1 MDQPKRTVLYGRHK
15 ALGAQMVEFGGWDM
29 PLQYPS
35 GVVEEHLSTRNGA
48 GIFDVSHM
56 GRFII
61 RGANA
66 LRFVQHVL
74 TNNAEALDL
83 APTGAQYT
91 LIADETGAAV
101 DDAFLYRFVE
111 GEYLLVVN
119 AANRQKDLDHLRPYV
134 ETFGGVELIDCT
146 YDIAMFALQGPKS
159 REMLEEVVQAVVSAP
174 SALKAPPEAAPI
186 LVAAPSG
193 PAAILQAGN
202 LAGGPTAPTAPFRNA
217 VGIVEI
223 SGARVMVGRTGYTGE
238 PLCFEL
244 FVDRAN
250 ALMLWDLLLEKGAR
264 PAGLAARDTLRLES
278 SLPLYGHEYGDD
290 PDGKKIPCFAVPI
303 GKSAVSFSPLK
314 GEFIGRAALE
324 KQFAAYSKI
333 IVRDYSAIAD
343 LPRMFKC
350 VAVADR
356 GIARAGAK
364 VFKGDRHVG
373 YITSGTMAPYWVFE
387 DKGLLSRQTSERKLR
402 AICLAYIDS
411 DIIEDD
417 RLSIDIRGKLVDAV
431 VVEYHLRSEAP
442 PYAHPII
449 YGHELPPEAPIP
461 ALSCPPPMEAGG
473 PSSSPEAGGK
483 ISTALPP
490 TREAASP
497 QAGNSAGGPTAPSV
511 LLKKAVENTR
521 WRQQECINL
530 IPSEMTASP
539 MVRLLSVMDP
549 AFRYA
554 EHKESKAFYDSEIF
568 YYQGTDFI
576 AEVERLL
583 ERQMQEFL
591 GCAEVDTRVISG
603 QMANAAVFSAM
614 VDYINRA
621 DRRSEPRRIRRV
633 MNNHIGRGGH
643 LSAQPMGALRDFVA
657 RDLHTERPAV
667 VNFPVLT
674 ENPYKIDVPAA
685 LELIDAFRPELI
697 IFGKS
702 MVLHKE
708 PVAEIRRHLDAAHVD
723 SVVMYDMAHVIGL
736 LGPYFQQPFAEGADI
751 VTASTHKTFFGT
763 QRGIIASR
771 FEEHEERYELW
782 EAIRRRTFPGS
793 VSNHHL
799 GTMVGLLMA
808 AYEMNCFKD
817 EYQRKVIANAKAF
830 ALALRDCGFDVAG
843 DPDIS
848 FTETHQVILN
858 VGYARGPEVARR
870 LEANNIICNYQ
881 ATPEDEG
888 FTASRGIRMGVSEMT
903 RFGMGEEDFRA
914 LAFLMK
920 EIVIDGADLVEQ
932 VKALREPFR
941 ELRFCFTGDQYADL
955 VETLHK
961 LI

>member
-1 MDQPKRTVLYGRHK
+1 MDQPKRTVLYDRHK

-35 GVVEEHLSTRNGA
+35 GVVEEHLSTRKGA

-91 LIADETGAAV
+91 LIASETGAAV

-119 AANRQKDLDHLRPYV
+119 AANRQKDWEHLQPYL
-134 ETFGGVELIDCT
+134 ETFDGVELIDRT

-159 REMLEEVVQAVVSAP
+159 RGIIEAVVEAG
-174 SALKAPPEAAPI
+174 ALPE
-186 LVAAPSG
+186 
-193 PAAILQAGN
+193 
-202 LAGGPTAPTAPFRNA
+202 PFRNA

-223 SGARVMVGRTGYTGE
+223 AGARVMVSRTGYTGE
-238 PLCFEL
+238 PLGFEL

-250 ALMLWDLLLEKGAR
+250 ALMLWDLLLEKGAGL
-264 PAGLAARDTLRLES
+264 AGLAARDTLRLEP
-278 SLPLYGHEYGDD
+278 SLPLYGHEFGDD
-290 PDGKKIPCFAVPI
+290 PDGKEIPCFAMPI
-303 GKSAVSFSPLK
+303 GKWAVSFSPLK

-333 IVRDYSAIAD
+333 IARDYSSITD

-350 VAVADR
+350 VAVAGR

-364 VFKGDRHVG
+364 VFKADKHVG

-387 DKGLLSRQTSERKLR
+387 DKALLSRQTGEHKLR

-449 YGHELPPEAPIP
+449 YGHELPSRTPHEA
-461 ALSCPPPMEAGG
+461 S
-473 PSSSPEAGGK
+473 
-483 ISTALPP
+483 
-490 TREAASP
+490 AS
-497 QAGNSAGGPTAPSV
+497 ANV
-511 LLKKAVENTR
+511 RRLLEKTVENTR

-539 MVRLLSVMDP
+539 MARLLSVMDP

-576 AEVERLL
+576 AEVEWLL
-583 ERQMQEFL
+583 EREFREFL

-603 QMANAAVFSAM
+603 QMANSTVFSAM
-614 VDYINRA
+614 LDYINRA

-633 MNNHIGRGGH
+633 MNNHIGKGGH

-657 RDLHTERPAV
+657 RDPHTERPAV
-667 VNFPVLT
+667 VNFPVLA
-674 ENPYKIDVPAA
+674 ENPYKIDVSAA
-685 LELIDAFRPELI
+685 LELIGDCRPELI

-708 PVAEIRRHLDAAHVD
+708 PVAEIRRYLDAAQID
-723 SVVMYDMAHVIGL
+723 AVVMYDTAHVLGLIG
-736 LGPYFQQPFAEGADI
+736 PHFQQPFGEGADL
-751 VTASTHKTFFGT
+751 VTASTHKTYFGM

-782 EAIRRRTFPGS
+782 EAIRRRTFPGA

-799 GTMVGLLMA
+799 GTLLGLLMA

-817 EYQRKVIANAKAF
+817 QYQRKVIANAKAF

-848 FTETHQVILN
+848 FTETHQVIVN

-888 FTASRGIRMGVSEMT
+888 FTAARGIRLGVSEMT
-903 RFGMGEEDFRA
+903 RFGMGEQDFRA

-941 ELRFCFTGDQYADL
+941 ELHFCFTGDQYADL
-955 VETLHK
+955 VEKLHK

>member
-1 MDQPKRTVLYGRHK
+1 MDQPKRTVLYDRHK

-91 LIADETGAAV
+91 LIASETGAAV

-119 AANRQKDLDHLRPYV
+119 AANRQKDWEHLQPYL
-134 ETFGGVELIDCT
+134 ETFDGVELIDRT

-159 REMLEEVVQAVVSAP
+159 RGIIEAVVEAG
-174 SALKAPPEAAPI
+174 ALPE
-186 LVAAPSG
+186 
-193 PAAILQAGN
+193 
-202 LAGGPTAPTAPFRNA
+202 PFRNA

-223 SGARVMVGRTGYTGE
+223 AGARVMVSRTGYTGE
-238 PLCFEL
+238 PLGFEL

-250 ALMLWDLLLEKGAR
+250 ALMLWDLLLEKGAGL
-264 PAGLAARDTLRLES
+264 AGLAARDTLRLEP
-278 SLPLYGHEYGDD
+278 SLPLYGHEFGDD
-290 PDGKKIPCFAVPI
+290 PDGKEIPCFAMPI
-303 GKSAVSFSPLK
+303 GKWAVSFSPLK

-333 IVRDYSAIAD
+333 IARDYSSITD

-350 VAVADR
+350 VAVAGR

-364 VFKGDRHVG
+364 VFKADKHVG

-387 DKGLLSRQTSERKLR
+387 DKALLSRQTGEHKLR

-449 YGHELPPEAPIP
+449 YGHELPSRTPHEA
-461 ALSCPPPMEAGG
+461 S
-473 PSSSPEAGGK
+473 
-483 ISTALPP
+483 
-490 TREAASP
+490 AS
-497 QAGNSAGGPTAPSV
+497 ANV
-511 LLKKAVENTR
+511 RRLLEKTVENTR

-539 MVRLLSVMDP
+539 MARLLSVMDP

-576 AEVERLL
+576 AEVEWLL
-583 ERQMQEFL
+583 EREFREFL

-603 QMANAAVFSAM
+603 QMANTTVFSAM

-621 DRRSEPRRIRRV
+621 DRRSEQRRIRRV
-633 MNNHIGRGGH
+633 MNNHIGKGGH

-657 RDLHTERPAV
+657 RDPHTERPAV
-667 VNFPVLT
+667 VNFPVLA
-674 ENPYKIDVPAA
+674 ENPYKIDVSAA
-685 LELIDAFRPELI
+685 LELIGDCRPELI

-708 PVAEIRRHLDAAHVD
+708 PVAEIRRYLDAAQID
-723 SVVMYDMAHVIGL
+723 AVVMYDTAHVLGLIG
-736 LGPYFQQPFAEGADI
+736 PHFQQPFGEGADL
-751 VTASTHKTFFGT
+751 VTASTHKTYFGM

-782 EAIRRRTFPGS
+782 EAIRRRTFPGA

-799 GTMVGLLMA
+799 GTLLGLLMA

-817 EYQRKVIANAKAF
+817 QYQRKVIANAKAF

-848 FTETHQVILN
+848 FTETHQVIVN

-888 FTASRGIRMGVSEMT
+888 FTAARGIRLGVSEMT
-903 RFGMGEEDFRA
+903 RFGMGEQDFRA

-941 ELRFCFTGDQYADL
+941 ELHFCFTGDQYADL
-955 VETLHK
+955 VEKLHK